1 MHIILATYNYY
12 PYAWGGSEV
21 YVHGLAKYLQSIGN
35 QVLVIAAAGKAK
47 IENASFTY
55 YDQILQVQEYEY
67 DGVKVLGATLN
78 HEDTEEIYSKY
89 NPNHVSSWL
98 KMMQKHIFFANS
110 VAIFHYNGYTGLI
123 STALLEALQVHQK
136 NNKNP
141 QTKVITSYHTPISCP
156 NGKLLYFQKQACE
169 VKPNVNI
176 CTACLLNDKKNI
188 PANIANLLSLALPK
202 AHIPDRLPTAFKLKK
217 LVNLAIKSF
226 QLLDNQTNQWLVMS
240 NYIEQTIILAGVNP
254 EKIKII
260 RHGIHADFLESPIVN
275 EQNLAQAQEQR
286 NTKTFVYAGRFE
298 KIKGVHTL
306 LAAWLALPCEP
317 EKRTIQLIGEVQTE
331 YIEINELIEKAKKR
345 TDVIFLGKKDAKA
358 MKQVLQTAACMIIP
372 SEWVEIGPLVLHEA
386 IACGANVLASA
397 IGGTKELAKFYG
409 QGCQTFEMGNI
420 ADLQNK
426 ILQFTYQPITHKV
439 QSQVAHYQQV
449 VENY

>member
-35 QVLVIAAAGKAK
+35 QVLVIAAISKAK
-47 IENASFTY
+47 IENASFMY
-55 YDQILQVQEYEY
+55 QDQTLQVQEYEY
-67 DGVKVLGATLN
+67 DGVKVLGAALN
-78 HEDTEEIYSKY
+78 QESTEEIYSKY
-89 NPNHVSSWL
+89 NVNHVSSWL
-98 KMMQKHIFFANS
+98 IMMQSHSFFANS

-123 STALLEALQVHQK
+123 STALIEALQAHQK
-136 NNKNP
+136 NKQNP
-141 QTKVITSYHTPISCP
+141 QTKVIASYHTPISCP

-169 VKPNVNI
+169 VKPDAHS
-176 CTACLLNDKKNI
+176 CTACFLNDKKNI
-188 PANIANLLSLALPK
+188 PQNMANLLSLVLPK
-202 AHIPDRLPTAFKLKK
+202 TPISDRLPTAFKLKK
-217 LVNLAIKSF
+217 LIDLAIKSF

-254 EKIKII
+254 KKIKLI
-260 RHGIHADFLESPIVN
+260 RHGVHADFLTSPIATK
-275 EQNLAQAQEQR
+275 QNQAQENEQR

-298 KIKGVHTL
+298 KIKGFHTL

-317 EKRTIQLIGEVQTE
+317 EKRTIQIIGEVQTD

-345 TDVIFLGKKDAKA
+345 TDVLFLGKKDAKA

-397 IGGTKELAKFYG
+397 IGGTEELAKFYG
-409 QGCQTFEMGNI
+409 QGCQTFEMGNL

-426 ILQFTYQPITHKV
+426 ILQFSYQAIAHKV
-439 QSQVAHYQQV
+439 QSQTAHYQQV